1 MILRLEKKPAIDN
14 LRKYPAGTVE
24 KLSGLLTAGAEAHL
38 DPHRK
43 NFYDV
48 ENGSQMFYI
57 HIAPSG
63 KVLLLATWPRQR
75 AEAHAPNA
83 AFATEPCTCSG

>member
-1 MILRLEKKPAIDN
+1 MRLRLETTPVIDN
-14 LRKYPAGTVE
+14 LRKYPVGTVE
-24 KLSGLLTAGAEAHL
+24 KLRGLLTAGAEARP

-48 ENGSQMFYI
+48 DNGFEMFYI

-63 KVLLLATWPRQR
+63 KVLLLAKWPTRR
-75 AEAHAPNA
+75 AEARTAGT
-83 AFATEPCTCSG
+83 AFATQPMTCSG

>member
-1 MILRLEKKPAIDN
+1 MRLRLEATPVIDN
-14 LRKYPAGTVE
+14 LQKYPAGTVE
-24 KLSGLLTAGAEAHL
+24 KLRGLLTAGAEARP

-48 ENGSQMFYI
+48 ENGSEMFYI

-63 KVLLLATWPRQR
+63 KVLLLAKWSRPRSEARVAGTTFAAR
-75 AEAHAPNA
+75 ALS
-83 AFATEPCTCSG
+83 CTG

>member
-1 MILRLEKKPAIDN
+1 MRLRLEQAPTIDN

-24 KLSGLLTAGAEAHL
+24 KLRGLLTAGAEARP

-48 ENGSQMFYI
+48 ENGSEMFYI

-63 KVLLLATWPRQR
+63 KVLLLAKWPTQL
-75 AEAHAPNA
+75 AEARVTAT
-83 AFATEPCTCSG
+83 AFAAQPLACRG

>member
-1 MILRLEKKPAIDN
+1 MRLRLEQTPTIDN
-14 LRKYPAGTVE
+14 LRKYPAATVE
-24 KLSGLLTAGAEAHL
+24 KLRGLLTAGAEAHP

-48 ENGSQMFYI
+48 ENGSEMFYI

-63 KVLLLATWPRQR
+63 KVLLLAKWRRQL
-75 AEAHAPNA
+75 AEARVAGT
-83 AFATEPCTCSG
+83 AFATQPLACRG

>member
-1 MILRLEKKPAIDN
+1 MTLRLEKAPLIDN

-24 KLSGLLTAGAEAHL
+24 KLRSLLTAGAEARP

-48 ENGSQMFYI
+48 ENGSEMFYI
-57 HIAPSG
+57 HIAPNG
-63 KVLLLATWPRQR
+63 KVLLLAKWPQQR
-75 AEAHAPNA
+75 SEAPEAGA
-83 AFATEPCTCSG
+83 AFANHPCTCTG

>member
-1 MILRLEKKPAIDN
+1 MRLRLEKTPTIDN
-14 LRKYPAGTVE
+14 LQHYPVGTVE
-24 KLSGLLTAGAEAHL
+24 KLRGLLTAGAEARP

-48 ENGSQMFYI
+48 ENGSETFYI

-63 KVLLLATWPRQR
+63 KVLLLAKWATQR
-75 AEAHAPNA
+75 AEARVAGT
-83 AFATEPCTCSG
+83 AFVTQPLTCSG